1 MGLFYHGGWWLSI
14 VTVSL
19 SRPWG
24 QIVQIFSLFP
34 LTFRHRAC
42 KIELVWCTLPQCFSV
57 RSVSLS
63 IRRFSRGMR
72 FTPIAGVL
80 LFQLPGFA
88 RFVVLHNFTWVI
100 SAHPFCAHFYKKEVC
115 CKFMELKNILFIVIG
130 ILVGLAVGFVI
141 GMVYR
146 KKVAEREI
154 GSAEMEATRLINE
167 AIRSGENRKKE
178 MLLEAKD
185 EIHKSRT
192 EHDKEVKER
201 RAELS
206 KQERRLEQKEATLD
220 KKTEAFERKEEE
232 LAKKLA
238 KVTETQAQ
246 ADEIKAQ
253 QLATLEKISELTQ
266 EQAKEYLLK
275 SIEDEVRHEAA
286 MKIKE
291 IEQQLKDESEDK
303 AREIISTAIQRC
315 AADHAA
321 EVTVSVVTLPNDE
334 MKGRIIGREGRNIRT
349 LETITGVDLIID
361 DTPEAITVSSFD
373 PVRREV
379 ARLALEKLIVDGRIH
394 PTRIEDMV
402 EKARKEVDRTIREE
416 GERACYETGVHNLN
430 PELVKILGRQKY
442 RTSYGQNV
450 LNHSIEVAHIA
461 GLMAAE
467 LGVDV
472 AMAKRAGLLHD
483 LGKSID
489 HEVEGSHVQLGA
501 DLARKYKE
509 NPVIVNAIEA
519 HHGDVEPK
527 TVIAVLVQAADAISA
542 ARPGARRENVENYIR
557 RLEKLEEL
565 TSSYPGVE
573 KSFAIQAGREVRIMV
588 KPEVV
593 TEDNMILLARDIAKK
608 IEAELEYPGQIKVN
622 VIRETKAVEYA
633 K

>member
-1 MGLFYHGGWWLSI
+1 MSI

-430 PELVKILGRQKY
+430 PELIKILGRQKY

-593 TEDNMILLARDIAKK
+593 SEDNMILLARDVAKK